1 MNKELSEHICEIVAV
16 EIKGGFRIDA
26 VMQSGER
33 EVIKG
38 KSTRKPSMV
47 QLHSWSV
54 NGNYRGDGLGQY
66 FTFSKSI
73 DSFNKSCWLKSF
85 VVR

>member
-1 MNKELSEHICEIVAV
+1 MNKELAENILAV
-16 EIKGGFRIDA
+16 EAIEIKGGFRIEA

-47 QLHSWSV
+47 QLHSWPV

-66 FTFSKSI
+66 FTFAKSI
-73 DSFNKSCWLKSF
+73 IYQRDWIKSF
-85 VVR
+85 VVA

>member
-1 MNKELSEHICEIVAV
+1 MNKELSENILAIEAI
-16 EIKGGFRIDA
+16 EIKGGFRIEA
-26 VMQSGER
+26 VMKSGER

-54 NGNYRGDGLGQY
+54 NGNYRGDGIGQY
-66 FTFSKSI
+66 FTFAKSI
-73 DSFNKSCWLKSF
+73 IYQRDWLKSF
-85 VVR
+85 VVA